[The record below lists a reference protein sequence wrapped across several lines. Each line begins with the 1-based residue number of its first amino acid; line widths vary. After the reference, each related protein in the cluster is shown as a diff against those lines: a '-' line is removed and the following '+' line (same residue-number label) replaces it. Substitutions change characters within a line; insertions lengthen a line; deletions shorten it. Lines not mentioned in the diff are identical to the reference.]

1 MVGRGGRF
9 GHCSRILPVW
19 KWLLR
24 RLSRRSMVE
33 RDFRLTG
40 EGRASSTEFPSFR
53 TQRACESHRIEPSQ
67 LMGALMEHCSHMWTC
82 TLCGLLAGLG
92 AQSDL
97 DRLLPMSHSTYR
109 VQSGR
114 RCLAAALMRPRRRLQ
129 ECGRKGGEH
138 CLNHESGVK
147 LTGRPQRQL
156 AQGLRNSTSH
166 RGCGH
171 SQKFVFSSALLEW
184 RNGTCHVTR
193 GRRVWRAFPLDSS
206 PRSEV
211 LVRGRLSIPGVNGE
225 MLGKST
231 LKRGEWQKPP
241 RIPPRAPHECSLSS
255 PKAPSTSAPCR
266 RLWEHH
272 YRPRG
277 YEEVLANR

>member
-19 KWLLR
+19 KWPLR
-24 RLSRRSMVE
+24 RLSRGSMVE

-97 DRLLPMSHSTYR
+97 DRLLPMSHSAYR

-114 RCLAAALMRPRRRLQ
+114 RCLAAALMRPRRKLQ

-171 SQKFVFSSALLEW
+171 SQ
-184 RNGTCHVTR
+184 
-193 GRRVWRAFPLDSS
+193 
-206 PRSEV
+206 
-211 LVRGRLSIPGVNGE
+211 
-225 MLGKST
+225 
-231 LKRGEWQKPP
+231 
-241 RIPPRAPHECSLSS
+241 SLSS
-255 PKAPSTSAPCR
+255 RQPCWNGVMAPAMSPGGGESGGPSPSTQAHGAKSLYEADYPFRGSTAKCSGS
-266 RLWEHH
+266 
-272 YRPRG
+272 RP
-277 YEEVLANR
+277 